1 MVILIKGD
9 YMDII
14 GQFPLFYFPE
24 YGSAWMMGITGTI
37 HILASHTSVGAAM
50 LFAFLAYKAYKENR
64 TDLYPY
70 MKKYGMFLLIFSY
83 VIGSITGP
91 GIWYTATAAS
101 PRGISALI
109 HNFVWVWATEWVFFV
124 YEVIGV
130 FALVYFIDKIDKKT
144 HLKLTFT
151 FALASVGTLALIIGI
166 ISFMMWPGT
175 EGYYATGSASDAF
188 FGVNTFPHMFLRI
201 GFMIMMS
208 GVIGL
213 VISSAMKKENEALS
227 NELSRKMGFVSLIG
241 GFVTMFFFMWYMGTL
256 PENAHAVF
264 NVTKESIIQ
273 NRIILAIVF
282 SLYFILAIVRPKTIN
297 TVLASSM
304 IVVILLAGLWP
315 GEKLRESMRK
325 PYVAGQYIYSNQ
337 IISRDV
343 PGKGIKSEL
352 PIIAEKGLLQVNPFV
367 PENLKVI
374 TASNKLEAG
383 KLLARMSCSNCHSLE
398 TTGKF
403 RPLKDRLA
411 GMDKNGI
418 KSILYAIGAGGMNYM
433 PALKLPEH
441 EYDALAEYLASQKY

>member
-1 MVILIKGD
+1 
-9 YMDII
+9 MDVI
-14 GQFPLFYFPE
+14 GQFPLFYFPD

-50 LFAFLAYKAYKENR
+50 LFAFLAHKAYKENR
-64 TDLYPY
+64 ADYYPY

-130 FALVYFIDKIDKKT
+130 FVLVYFINKIDRKT
-144 HLKLTFT
+144 HLKLTYT

-175 EGYYATGSASDAF
+175 DAYYATGSASDAF

-201 GFMIMMS
+201 GFMIMLS

-213 VISSAMKKENEALS
+213 VISSSMRKETP
-227 NELSRKMGFVSLIG
+227 ELSAELSKKMGVVSLIG
-241 GFVTMFFFMWYMGTL
+241 GFMTLIFFIWYMGTL
-256 PENAHAVF
+256 PDNAHAVF
-264 NVTKESIIQ
+264 AFSKDVIIQ
-273 NRIILAIVF
+273 NRVILTLVFSVYFALAIF
-282 SLYFILAIVRPKTIN
+282 KPN
-297 TVLASSM
+297 M
-304 IVVILLAGLWP
+304 IHPAFAVAMIFVILIGGLWS

-352 PIIAEKGLLQVNPFV
+352 PIIAEKGLLVLNPFV
-367 PENLKVI
+367 PKNLKVI
-374 TASNKLEAG
+374 TDENKLQAG
-383 KLLARMSCSNCHSLE
+383 ELLAKMSCSNCHSLE
-398 TTGKF
+398 KTGVF
-403 RPLKDRLA
+403 RPMKDRLT
-411 GMDKNGI
+411 GMDKEGI
-418 KSILYAIGAGGMNYM
+418 KGILYAIGDGGMSYM
-433 PALKLPEH
+433 PTLKLPEA
-441 EYDALAEYLASQKY
+441 EYDAIAEYFASQNY

>member
-1 MVILIKGD
+1 
-9 YMDII
+9 MDII

-24 YGSAWMMGITGTI
+24 YGSAWMMGVTGTI

-130 FALVYFIDKIDKKT
+130 FVLVYFIDRIDRKT
-144 HLKLTFT
+144 HLKLTYT

-175 EGYYATGSASDAF
+175 EAYYATGSASDAF
-188 FGVNTFPHMFLRI
+188 FGINTFPHMFLRI

-213 VISSAMKKENEALS
+213 VISSAIKKENA
-227 NELSRKMGFVSLIG
+227 ELSAELTKKMGYIAIFG
-241 GFVTMFFFMWYMGTL
+241 GFITMFFFMWYMGTL
-256 PENAHAVF
+256 PDNAHAVF
-264 NVTKESIIQ
+264 NVSKGSIIQ
-273 NRIILAIVF
+273 SRIILTVVF
-282 SLYFILAIVRPKTIN
+282 SLYFLLAIVRPKAIN
-297 TVLASSM
+297 TVLASAM
-304 IVVILLAGLWP
+304 IFVILIAGLWP

-343 PGKGIKSEL
+343 EGKNIKSEL
-352 PIIAEKGLLQVNPFV
+352 PIIAQKGLLQVNPFI
-367 PENLKVI
+367 PEGLKVI
-374 TASNKLEAG
+374 TDENRLEAG
-383 KLLARMSCSNCHSLE
+383 KLLTKISCSNCHSLE
-398 TTGKF
+398 KTGVF
-403 RPLKDRLA
+403 RPLRDRLQ
-411 GMDKNGI
+411 GLDKEGI
-418 KSILYAIGAGGMNYM
+418 KSILYAIGDGGFPYM
-433 PALKLPEH
+433 PKLKLPDD
-441 EYDALAEYLASQKY
+441 EYDAIAEYIASLKY

>member
-1 MVILIKGD
+1 
-9 YMDII
+9 MDII

-64 TDLYPY
+64 SDLYPY

-130 FALVYFIDKIDKKT
+130 FVLVYFIDKIDKKT
-144 HLKLTFT
+144 HLKLTFS

-175 EGYYATGSASDAF
+175 QSYYTTGSASDAF
-188 FGVNTFPHMFLRI
+188 FGTNTFPHMFLRI
-201 GFMIMMS
+201 GFMIMLS

-213 VISSAMKKENEALS
+213 LISSAMKKTNL
-227 NELSRKMGFVSLIG
+227 ELSKELTKKMGYISMLG
-241 GFVTMFFFMWYMGTL
+241 GFLVIFFFMWYMGTL
-256 PENAHAVF
+256 PDNAHAVF
-264 NVTKESIIQ
+264 NVTKAEVIQ
-273 NRIILAIVF
+273 NRIMITAIF
-282 SLYFILAIVRPKTIN
+282 SLYFLVAILKPQFISTP
-297 TVLASSM
+297 LAGVM
-304 IVVILLAGLWP
+304 ILVILIGGIWP

-352 PIIAEKGLLQVNPFV
+352 PIIAEKGLLQVNPFI
-367 PENLKVI
+367 PDNLKVI
-374 TASNKLEAG
+374 TEENKLQVGE
-383 KLLARMSCSNCHSLE
+383 LLAKMSCSNCHSLE
-398 TTGKF
+398 NTGKY
-403 RPLKDRLA
+403 RPLKDRLT
-411 GMDKNGI
+411 GMDKEGI
-418 KSILYAIGAGGMNYM
+418 KSILYAIGNGGMPYM
-433 PALKLPEH
+433 PSLSLPEH
-441 EYDALAEYLASQKY
+441 ETDAIAEYLASLKY

>member
-1 MVILIKGD
+1 
-9 YMDII
+9 MDII

-24 YGSAWMMGITGTI
+24 YGSAWMMGMTGTI

-50 LFAFLAYKAYKENR
+50 LFAFLAYKAYKEDR
-64 TDLYPY
+64 SDLYPY

-130 FALVYFIDKIDKKT
+130 FVLVYFIDKIDKKT
-144 HLKLTFT
+144 HLKLTFS

-175 EGYYATGSASDAF
+175 QAYYTTGSASDAF
-188 FGVNTFPHMFLRI
+188 FGTNTFPHMFLRI
-201 GFMIMMS
+201 GFMIMLS
-208 GVIGL
+208 GVIGM
-213 VISSAMKKENEALS
+213 VISSAMKKTNL
-227 NELSRKMGFVSLIG
+227 ELAKELTKKMGYISMLG
-241 GFVTMFFFMWYMGTL
+241 GFLVIFFFMWYMGTL
-256 PENAHAVF
+256 PDNAHAVF
-264 NVTKESIIQ
+264 NITKAEVIQ
-273 NRIILAIVF
+273 NRIILTAVF
-282 SLYFILAIVRPKTIN
+282 SLYFLIAIFKPQFISTPLAGVM
-297 TVLASSM
+297 VL
-304 IVVILLAGLWP
+304 VILIGGIWP

-343 PGKGIKSEL
+343 PGKNIKSEL
-352 PIIAEKGLLQVNPFV
+352 PIIAQKGLLQVNPFV

-374 TASNKLEAG
+374 TEENKLEAG
-383 KLLARMSCSNCHSLE
+383 KLLTRMACSNCHSLE
-398 TTGKF
+398 KTGKY

-411 GMDKNGI
+411 SMDKDAI
-418 KSILYAIGAGGMNYM
+418 KSILYAIGSGGMPYM
-433 PALKLPEH
+433 PSLQLPEH
-441 EYDALAEYLASQKY
+441 EYDAIAEYIASLKY

>member
-1 MVILIKGD
+1 
-9 YMDII
+9 MDII

-24 YGSAWMMGITGTI
+24 YGSAWIMGVTGTI

-64 TDLYPY
+64 TDLYSY
-70 MKKYGMFLLIFSY
+70 MKRYGMFILIFAY
-83 VIGSITGP
+83 VIGSITGT

-130 FALVYFIDKIDKKT
+130 FAVVYFIDKIDKKT

-151 FALASVGTLALIIGI
+151 FAIASVGTLALIIGI

-175 EGYYATGSASDAF
+175 EAYYTTGSASDAF
-188 FGVNTFPHMFLRI
+188 FGINTFPHMFLRV

-208 GVIGL
+208 GIIGM
-213 VISSAMKKENEALS
+213 VISSSMRKENEALS
-227 NELSRKMGFVSLIG
+227 NELTRKMGFVSLLG
-241 GFVTMFFFMWYMGTL
+241 GFITLFFFMWYMGTL

-273 NRIILAIVF
+273 NRIILAILF
-282 SLYFILAIVRPKTIN
+282 SLYFLLAIVRPKTIN

-304 IVVILLAGLWP
+304 VVIILIAGLWP

-337 IISRDV
+337 IVSRDV
-343 PGKGIKSEL
+343 PGKRIKGEL
-352 PIIAEKGLLQVNPFV
+352 PVIAEKGLLQVNPFV

-374 TASNKLEAG
+374 TAENKHEAG
-383 KLLARMSCSNCHSLE
+383 KLLARLACSNCHSLE
-398 TTGKF
+398 KTGVY
-403 RPLKDRLA
+403 RPLKERLT
-411 GMDKNGI
+411 GMDKESI
-418 KSILYAIGAGGMNYM
+418 KAILYAIGAGGMNYM
-433 PALKLPEH
+433 PALQLPED

>member
-1 MVILIKGD
+1 
-9 YMDII
+9 MDII

-24 YGSAWMMGITGTI
+24 YGSAWMMGVTGTI

-101 PRGISALI
+101 PNGISALI
-109 HNFVWVWATEWVFFV
+109 HNFVWVWATEWVFFI

-130 FALVYFIDKIDKKT
+130 FALVYFMGKIDNKT
-144 HLKLTFT
+144 HLKLTYT

-175 EGYYATGSASDAF
+175 DAYYITGSASDAF
-188 FGVNTFPHMFLRI
+188 FGINTFPHMFLRI

-213 VISSAMKKENEALS
+213 VIASAMRKENLS
-227 NELSRKMGFVSLIG
+227 LANELTKKMGYISILG
-241 GFVTMFFFMWYMGTL
+241 GFITLFFFMWYMDTL
-256 PENAHAVF
+256 PDNAHAVF
-264 NVTKESIIQ
+264 SITKDEVIQSRILLTIIFSVYFL
-273 NRIILAIVF
+273 LAIIKPNYIRPSVA
-282 SLYFILAIVRPKTIN
+282 SL
-297 TVLASSM
+297 M
-304 IVVILLAGLWP
+304 IVVILVAGLWP

-352 PIIAEKGLLQVNPFV
+352 PILEKQGLLQSSPFI

-374 TASNKLEAG
+374 TDENKLAAG
-383 KLLARMSCSNCHSLE
+383 EILTKMSCSNCHSLE
-398 TTGKF
+398 KTGKY
-403 RPLKDRLA
+403 RPLQEKLH
-411 GMDKNGI
+411 GMDKEGI
-418 KSILYAIGAGGMNYM
+418 KGILYAMGVGAFPYM
-433 PALKLPEH
+433 PTLPLPEH
-441 EYDALAEYLASQKY
+441 EYDAIAEYLASLKY

>member
-1 MVILIKGD
+1 
-9 YMDII
+9 MDII

-337 IISRDV
+337 IVSRDV

-374 TASNKLEAG
+374 TPSNKLEAG

-398 TTGKF
+398 VTGKF

>member
-1 MVILIKGD
+1 
-9 YMDII
+9 MDII

-64 TDLYPY
+64 SDLYPY

-130 FALVYFIDKIDKKT
+130 FVLVYFIDKIDKKT
-144 HLKLTFT
+144 HLKLTFS

-175 EGYYATGSASDAF
+175 QSYYLTGSASDAF
-188 FGVNTFPHMFLRI
+188 FGTNTFPHMFLRI
-201 GFMIMMS
+201 GFMIMLS

-213 VISSAMKKENEALS
+213 LISSAIKKDNAALS
-227 NELSRKMGFVSLIG
+227 NELTKKMGYISMLG
-241 GFVTMFFFMWYMGTL
+241 GFLVLFFFMWYMGTL
-256 PENAHAVF
+256 PDNAHAVF
-264 NVTKESIIQ
+264 NITKEEVIQ
-273 NRIILAIVF
+273 NRILITIIF
-282 SLYFILAIVRPKTIN
+282 SLYFLIAIIKPNYISTPLAGV
-297 TVLASSM
+297 M
-304 IVVILLAGLWP
+304 IFVILIGGIWP

-343 PGKGIKSEL
+343 PGKNIKSEL

-374 TASNKLEAG
+374 TEENKLQAG
-383 KLLARMSCSNCHSLE
+383 ELLTKMACSNCHSLE
-398 TTGKF
+398 NSGKY
-403 RPLKDRLA
+403 RPLKDRLV
-411 GMDKNGI
+411 GMDKEGI
-418 KSILYAIGAGGMNYM
+418 KAILYAIGNGGMSYM
-433 PALKLPEH
+433 PSLSLPEH
-441 EYDALAEYLASQKY
+441 ETDAIAEYLASLKY

>member
-1 MVILIKGD
+1 
-9 YMDII
+9 MDII

-64 TDLYPY
+64 SDLYPY

-130 FALVYFIDKIDKKT
+130 FVLVYFMDKIDKKT
-144 HLKLTFT
+144 HLKLTFS

-175 EGYYATGSASDAF
+175 EVYYATGSASDAF
-188 FGVNTFPHMFLRI
+188 FGTNTFPHMFLRI
-201 GFMIMMS
+201 GFMIMLS
-208 GVIGL
+208 GVIGM
-213 VISSAMKKENEALS
+213 VISSAMKKTNL
-227 NELSRKMGFVSLIG
+227 ELGKELTKKMGYISMLG
-241 GFVTMFFFMWYMGTL
+241 GFLVIFFFMWYMGTL
-256 PENAHAVF
+256 PDNAHAVF
-264 NVTKESIIQ
+264 NVTKADVIQ
-273 NRIILAIVF
+273 NRIIITVLF
-282 SLYFILAIVRPKTIN
+282 SLYFLVAIFKPQFITTPLAGVM
-297 TVLASSM
+297 VL
-304 IVVILLAGLWP
+304 VILIGGIWP

-352 PIIAEKGLLQVNPFV
+352 PIIAQKGLLQVNPFV
-367 PENLKVI
+367 PDNLKVI
-374 TASNKLEAG
+374 TDENKLEAG

-398 TTGKF
+398 NTGKY
-403 RPLKDRLA
+403 RPLKDRLT
-411 GMDKNGI
+411 GMDKEGI
-418 KSILYAIGAGGMNYM
+418 KSILYAIGSGAMPYM
-433 PALKLPEH
+433 PTLELPEH
-441 EYDALAEYLASQKY
+441 EYDAIAEYLVSLKY

>member
-1 MVILIKGD
+1 
-9 YMDII
+9 MDII

-24 YGSAWMMGITGTI
+24 YGSAWMMGMTGTI

-83 VIGSITGP
+83 VVGSITGP

-130 FALVYFIDKIDKKT
+130 FVLVYFIDKIDKKT
-144 HLKLTFT
+144 HLKLTYT
-151 FALASVGTLALIIGI
+151 FAIASVGTLALIIGI

-175 EGYYATGSASDAF
+175 AAYYATGSASDAF
-188 FGVNTFPHMFLRI
+188 FGINTFPHMFLRI

-213 VISSAMKKENEALS
+213 VISSAMKKENA
-227 NELSRKMGFVSLIG
+227 ELSQELTKKMGYISLFG

-256 PENAHAVF
+256 PDNAHAVF
-264 NVTKESIIQ
+264 NITKGSVIQ
-273 NRIILAIVF
+273 TRIILAIVF
-282 SLYFILAIVRPKTIN
+282 SAYFLIAILRPKIIN
-297 TVLASSM
+297 TPIASIM
-304 IVVILLAGLWP
+304 IAVILLAGLWP

-343 PGKGIKSEL
+343 EGKGIKSEL
-352 PIIAEKGLLQVNPFV
+352 PLIAQKGLLKVNPFV
-367 PENLKVI
+367 PERLRVI
-374 TASNKLEAG
+374 TDENKLEVG
-383 KLLARMSCSNCHSLE
+383 ELLTKMSCSNCHSLE
-398 TTGKF
+398 KTGVY
-403 RPLKDRLA
+403 RPLKDRLT
-411 GMDKNGI
+411 GMDKEGV
-418 KSILYAIGAGGMNYM
+418 KAILYAIGNGGMPYM
-433 PALKLPEH
+433 PTLKLPDE
-441 EYDALAEYLASQKY
+441 EYDAIAEYIASLKY

>member
-1 MVILIKGD
+1 
-9 YMDII
+9 MDII

-37 HILASHTSVGAAM
+37 HILASHTSVGAAL

-130 FALVYFIDKIDKKT
+130 FVLVYFIDKIDKKT

-175 EGYYATGSASDAF
+175 EAYYATGSASDAF
-188 FGVNTFPHMFLRI
+188 FGTNTFPHMFLRI
-201 GFMIMMS
+201 GFMIMLS

-213 VISSAMKKENEALS
+213 VISSAMKKENPEVAK
-227 NELSRKMGFVSLIG
+227 ELTQKMGYVSLIG

-256 PENAHAVF
+256 PDNAHAVF
-264 NVTKESIIQ
+264 NVTKDSIIQ

-282 SLYFILAIVRPKTIN
+282 SIYFVLAIVRPNFIN
-297 TVLASSM
+297 PAIASTM
-304 IVVILLAGLWP
+304 IAVILIAGLWP

-343 PGKGIKSEL
+343 EGKGIKSEL
-352 PIIAEKGLLQVNPFV
+352 PIIAQKGLLQVNPFV

-374 TASNKLEAG
+374 TEQNKLEAG

-398 TTGKF
+398 KTGAY
-403 RPLKDRLA
+403 RPLKDRLT
-411 GMDKNGI
+411 GVNKEGI
-418 KSILYAIGAGGMNYM
+418 KGILTAMGQGAFPYM
-433 PALKLPEH
+433 PKLQLPEH
-441 EYDALAEYLASQKY
+441 EYDAIAEYIASLKY

>member
-1 MVILIKGD
+1 
-9 YMDII
+9 MDII

-130 FALVYFIDKIDKKT
+130 FVLVYFIDKIDKKT
-144 HLKLTFT
+144 HLKLTFS

-175 EGYYATGSASDAF
+175 QAYYATGSASDAF
-188 FGVNTFPHMFLRI
+188 FGTNTFPHMFLRI
-201 GFMIMMS
+201 GFMIMCS

-213 VISSAMKKENEALS
+213 LISSAMKKDNLELS
-227 NELSRKMGFVSLIG
+227 NELTKKMGYISMLG
-241 GFVTMFFFMWYMGTL
+241 GFLVIFFFMWYMGTL
-256 PENAHAVF
+256 PDNAHAVF
-264 NVTKESIIQ
+264 NITKADVIQ
-273 NRIILAIVF
+273 SRIILTVIFSIYFLIAIIKPQ
-282 SLYFILAIVRPKTIN
+282 FISKPLAGV
-297 TVLASSM
+297 M
-304 IVVILLAGLWP
+304 IFVILIAGIWT

-343 PGKGIKSEL
+343 PGKGIKNEL
-352 PIIAEKGLLQVNPFV
+352 PVIAQKGLLQVNPFI

-374 TASNKLEAG
+374 TEDNKLEAG
-383 KLLARMSCSNCHSLE
+383 KLLTRMSCSNCHSLE
-398 TTGKF
+398 KTGKY
-403 RPLKDRLA
+403 RPLKDRLK
-411 GMDKNGI
+411 GMDKEAI
-418 KSILYAIGAGGMNYM
+418 KSILYAIGEGGMPYM
-433 PALKLPEH
+433 PTLKLPEQ
-441 EYDALAEYLASQKY
+441 ETDAIAEYIASLKY

>member
-1 MVILIKGD
+1 
-9 YMDII
+9 MDII

-24 YGSAWMMGITGTI
+24 YGSAWMMGVTGTI

-50 LFAFLAYKAYKENR
+50 LFAFLAQKAYKENR
-64 TDLYPY
+64 SDYYPY

-130 FALVYFIDKIDKKT
+130 FVLVYFMNKIDKKT
-144 HLKLTFT
+144 HLQLTYT

-175 EGYYATGSASDAF
+175 QAYYATGSASDAF
-188 FGVNTFPHMFLRI
+188 FGINTFPHMFLRL
-201 GFMIMMS
+201 GFMIMLS

-213 VISSAMKKENEALS
+213 VISSAMRKENEALS
-227 NELSRKMGFVSLIG
+227 NELSQKMGYVSILG
-241 GFVTMFFFMWYMGTL
+241 GFITLFFFMWYMGTL
-256 PENAHAVF
+256 PDNAHAVF
-264 NVTKESIIQ
+264 AFSKDEIIQ
-273 NRIILAIVF
+273 NRIILTLVF
-282 SLYFILAIVRPKTIN
+282 MAYFALAIIKPKFIN
-297 TVLASSM
+297 PLIASTM
-304 IVVILLAGLWP
+304 IGVILISGLWS

-343 PGKGIKSEL
+343 AGKNIKSEL
-352 PIIAEKGLLQVNPFV
+352 PIIAEKGLLHVNPFV
-367 PENLKVI
+367 PQRLKTI
-374 TASNKLEAG
+374 TEENKLEAG
-383 KLLARMSCSNCHSLE
+383 ALLAKMSCSNCHSLE
-398 TTGKF
+398 TTGVY
-403 RPLKDRLA
+403 RPLRDRLT
-411 GMDKNGI
+411 GMDKEGV
-418 KSILYAIGAGGMNYM
+418 KAILYAIGDGAFSYM
-433 PALKLPEH
+433 PTLKLPET
-441 EYDALAEYLASQKY
+441 EYDAMAEYLASLKY